1 MTGSI
6 CHISRDSSVMLK
18 RNFSTGMLFGICAAL
33 LLASLCAGNCAGQTS
48 AERILIAEE
57 YNRQL
62 HADLVTLAAQIKR
75 NDYGKYFVR
84 VELGID
90 TITSITPNPKRWR
103 RLTAEKQVLIVKDWW
118 YLWRALRQ
126 PHEDKSFTLQL
137 FTSGVKRRVDCF
149 GSINGE
155 PFCTN

>member
-1 MTGSI
+1 MKRKSLTG
-6 CHISRDSSVMLK
+6 K
-18 RNFSTGMLFGICAAL
+18 LFGICAAL
-33 LLASLCAGNCAGQTS
+33 LLATPWTGNCAGQTS
-48 AERILIAEE
+48 AEHIRIAEE

-75 NDYGKYFVR
+75 SDYGKYFVR

-90 TITSITPNPKRWR
+90 TITSITPNAKRWR

-118 YLWRALRQ
+118 YLWHALRQ
-126 PHEDKSFTLQL
+126 PHEDASFMLQV

-149 GSINGE
+149 ASMGKV
-155 PFCTN
+155 PFCVS